1 MHKDIKI
8 YTQNGEDA
16 EEVRNVGFT
25 NVQIFEKTNYL
36 GEITLIKTP
45 AQHGRGEVLK
55 IAGNVC
61 GLIFKNENEKTLYV
75 AGDTVWY
82 EKLKKN

>member
-45 AQHGRGEVLK
+45 AQHGRGKVLK

-82 EKLKKN
+82 EKLKKH